1 MVYGAWMSRTRDHQ
15 EMEKRRL
22 KAARHF
28 ERGLG
33 AAEVA
38 RRLGVTRQSAHEWK
52 KVWEA
57 GGVDML
63 RSNGPAGPKPRLDQ
77 DARQRLVD
85 ALLEGPQAAGY
96 ATDVWTLPR
105 VRALITK
112 LSGEVYD
119 PAHVSRLLRSLGF
132 SCQRPERRAMERDEP
147 RIAHW
152 KRVEWPAIKKK
163 RAGSSA
169 PSSSSTSRG

>member
-1 MVYGAWMSRTRDHQ
+1 MSKERDHQ

-22 KAARHF
+22 KAAKHF

-38 RRLGVTRQSAHEWK
+38 HRLGVTRQSAHQWK
-52 KVWEA
+52 KAWEA
-57 GGVDML
+57 GGRESL
-63 RSNGPAGPKPRLDQ
+63 RSSGPAGPKSRLDPSAQ
-77 DARQRLVD
+77 QRLVD

-132 SCQRPERRAMERDEP
+132 SCQRPERRAIERDEP
-147 RIAHW
+147 KIAHW

-163 RAGSSA
+163 RADRSA

>member
-1 MVYGAWMSRTRDHQ
+1 MSKARDHQ

-22 KAARHF
+22 KAAKHF
-28 ERGLG
+28 DRGLG

-38 RRLGVTRQSAHEWK
+38 RRLGVARQSAHEWK
-52 KVWEA
+52 KAWET
-57 GGVDML
+57 GGRESL
-63 RSNGPAGPKPRLDQ
+63 RSRGPAGPKCRLDPSDQ
-77 DARQRLVD
+77 QQVVA

-96 ATDVWTLPR
+96 ATEVWTLPR

-132 SCQRPERRAMERDEP
+132 SCQRPERRAIERDEP
-147 RIAHW
+147 KIEHW
-152 KRVEWPAIKKK
+152 KRVEWPDIKK
-163 RAGSSA
+163 SA
-169 PSSSSTSRG
+169 AAEAHHCLR

>member
-1 MVYGAWMSRTRDHQ
+1 MSKTRDHQ

-22 KAARHF
+22 KAAKYF
-28 ERGLG
+28 ARGLG

-38 RRLGVTRQSAHEWK
+38 RRLGVTRQSVHEWK
-52 KVWEA
+52 KAWAV
-57 GGVDML
+57 GGEQSL
-63 RSNGPAGPKPRLDQ
+63 RSSGPAGPKSRLDQ
-77 DARQRLVD
+77 AAQQRLVE

-132 SCQRPERRAMERDEP
+132 SCQRPERRAIERDETK
-147 RIAHW
+147 IAHW

-163 RAGSSA
+163 RGGRSA
-169 PSSSSTSRG
+169 PSSSLMSRG

>member
-1 MVYGAWMSRTRDHQ
+1 MGMSKQRDHQ

-22 KAARHF
+22 KAAKYF
-28 ERGLG
+28 DRGLG
-33 AAEVA
+33 ASAVA

-52 KVWEA
+52 KAWEF
-57 GGVDML
+57 GGSQSL
-63 RSNGPAGPKPRLDQ
+63 RSSGPAGPKSRLDEHQ
-77 DARQRLVD
+77 RQQLVD

-96 ATDVWTLPR
+96 ATEVWTLPR

-112 LSGEVYD
+112 LSGEAYD

-132 SCQRPERRAMERDEP
+132 SCQRPERRAIERDEP
-147 RIAHW
+147 KIEHW

-163 RAGSSA
+163 RAAKSA
-169 PSSSSTSRG
+169 PSSLSTSPA

>member
-1 MVYGAWMSRTRDHQ
+1 MRKTRDHQ

-28 ERGLG
+28 DRGLG

-52 KVWEA
+52 KAWEA
-57 GGVDML
+57 GGRESL
-63 RSNGPAGPKPRLDQ
+63 RSSGPAGPKSRLAPSAQ
-77 DARQRLVD
+77 QQLVD

-132 SCQRPERRAMERDEP
+132 SCQRPERRAIERDEP
-147 RIAHW
+147 KIAHW
-152 KRVEWPAIKKK
+152 KRVQWPAIKKK
-163 RAGSSA
+163 RAGRSA
-169 PSSSSTSRG
+169 PSSSLTSRG